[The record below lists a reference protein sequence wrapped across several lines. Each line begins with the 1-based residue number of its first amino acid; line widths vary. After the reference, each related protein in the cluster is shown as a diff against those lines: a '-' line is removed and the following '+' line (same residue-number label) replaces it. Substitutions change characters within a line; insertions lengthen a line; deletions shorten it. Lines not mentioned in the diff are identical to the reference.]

1 MHPGI
6 FCAFSSPEVEDTCSV
21 RLYVT
26 IAPHLT
32 SLQPYPNQPAS
43 PPNHSATLSNQ
54 VMIAPKIAPYRASS
68 VRVHLCPT
76 LPDQLEEVE
85 LEEHCEWGLVKCAG
99 TSQILRLPQGAAVV
113 LEMDGEVHSLQWMGL
128 RTHVA
133 MMYDPRNRA
142 KAQGKEGTKA
152 SKFSYDEVVTV
163 KLAKGVGRRA
173 ALGRAQGIKAGIPEE
188 GLKVPFG
195 VDQPAT
201 PCRQPATPSDGPA
214 TRSDQVPFNVEVQHH
229 TPPSPP
235 LRLKLVSR
243 TPKQFTL
250 SWMPPKATGGAAVHH
265 YAVELELLTN
275 KGVRRGFKEVCE
287 GRRPE

>member
-32 SLQPYPNQPAS
+32 SLQPYLNQPAS
-43 PPNHSATLSNQ
+43 PPNHSTTLSNQ

-235 LRLKLVSR
+235 RRLKLVSR

>member
-43 PPNHSATLSNQ
+43 PPNHYTTLSNQ

>member
-43 PPNHSATLSNQ
+43 PPNHSTTLSNQ

-243 TPKQFTL
+243 TPKQFTM